1 MTTLI
6 PEKPSLLIVDDEPA
20 NLQKLRRTFHEEFRV
35 FEARSGDEALGL
47 LRGQPFSAIITDQ
60 RMPGI
65 RGVDLLRESLQW
77 SPHAVRIILTGYT
90 DVDDLMGAINDGQV
104 HRYITKPWE
113 PFSLRRTVLQDI
125 EHRRLKLENRAL
137 TEQLRIAADV
147 QSQLFPQI
155 HPEVPNLEYLGL
167 CRLARS
173 VGGDYYDFL
182 QFHPEKLW
190 IAVGD
195 ISGKGVSAALLMA
208 NLQGFLRS
216 NAPLHGEAVEK
227 LVASL
232 NRHLC
237 QTTDG
242 SRFTS
247 LFYGVFEGPS
257 RRLDYVNG
265 GHCAPLVVR
274 GGDGRVLE
282 LGTTGTLVGL
292 FPEAEYERESI
303 QMEEGDTL
311 LIYTDGVTEAED
323 GDLREFGEE
332 RLREALLKNIDRPL
346 QTIAESILAE
356 VARFT
361 ANSPQQDD
369 QAIVLGRI
377 S

>member
-1 MTTLI
+1 MK
-6 PEKPSLLIVDDEPA
+6 PEKPALLIVDDESA
-20 NLQKLRRTFHEEFRV
+20 NLQKLKRTFLEEFQV

-47 LRGQPFSAIITDQ
+47 LRSRQFSAIITDQ
-60 RMPGI
+60 RMPGT
-65 RGVDLLRESLQW
+65 RGVDLLRESLRW

-90 DVDDLMGAINDGQV
+90 EVDDLMGAINDGQV

-125 EHRRLKLENRAL
+125 EHRHLKLENRAL
-137 TEQLRIAADV
+137 TEQLRIAAEV

-182 QFHPEKLW
+182 QFQPGKIW

-195 ISGKGVSAALLMA
+195 IAGKGVSAALLMA

-227 LVASL
+227 LVRSL

-247 LFYGVFEGPS
+247 LFYGVLDGPA

-265 GHCAPLVVR
+265 GHCPPLLVPRR
-274 GGDGRVLE
+274 GGEVRE
-282 LGTTGTLVGL
+282 LGATGTLVGL
-292 FPEAEYERESI
+292 FPEAEYRRESI
-303 QMEEGDTL
+303 QLEEGDTL

-323 GDLREFGEE
+323 AGLREFGEE
-332 RLREALLKNIDRPL
+332 RLRAILLENVHQPL
-346 QTIAESILAE
+346 RKIAENVLAE

-361 ANSPQQDD
+361 SNSPQQDD
-369 QAIVLGRI
+369 QAIVLARVR
-377 S
+377 